1 MHGGALQAGL
11 AVLIVHVIDADFAVG
26 RRRLACAWTPGSSR
40 AADSIDAAIDE
51 EAAGDAADGAA
62 LACDVLGLVMTRS
75 LSFNCSRSR
84 RHRRRRRR
92 TPPRGWCRYGRHYAF
107 AAHCRRRSFRAAPAC
122 PFPTAAPCRCR
133 RSRTAPRS
141 TQPYAARR
149 AQLCLVKSESRRS
162 FRGSQRGD
170 DFRFQFDP
178 VGLAET
184 GVLGQHLA
192 VRPDQHAARHT
203 LDAVAARRGALRVVG
218 DGELRRRAGQELR
231 RVGAAGVEV
240 DADDLQTARA
250 VLGLHLV
257 HPRERLAARAAP
269 RRPEI
274 DVHHLAAILRQLHR
288 PLRPWQLESR
298 RGLAPAQRVRGAGG
312 QGGPCQQG
320 RTHARRA
327 PHRLAHAG
335 CGAAAVYYRCV
346 HACSLSNSLLRLAVR
361 RRQPITSSDSATSS
375 TSTGSLPPRA
385 AEHPPPP
392 WLLGCA
398 EDAPPV
404 LAAPPVPLRAMV
416 QLAVPSDWSTT
427 LPLAPPA
434 LAGV

>member
-1 MHGGALQAGL
+1 MANCAGVPTRNCVASALL
-11 AVLIVHVIDADFAVG
+11 ASRLTPMICKPRAPY
-26 RRRLACAWTPGSSR
+26 LACIWFIHGN
-40 AADSIDAAIDE
+40 D
-51 EAAGDAADGAA
+51 
-62 LACDVLGLVMTRS
+62 
-75 LSFNCSRSR
+75 
-84 RHRRRRRR
+84 
-92 TPPRGWCRYGRHYAF
+92 W
-107 AAHCRRRSFRAAPAC
+107 
-122 PFPTAAPCRCR
+122 
-133 RSRTAPRS
+133 
-141 TQPYAARR
+141 
-149 AQLCLVKSESRRS
+149 
-162 FRGSQRGD
+162 
-170 DFRFQFDP
+170 
-178 VGLAET
+178 
-184 GVLGQHLA
+184 
-192 VRPDQHAARHT
+192 
-203 LDAVAARRGALRVVG
+203 
-218 DGELRRRAGQELR
+218 
-231 RVGAAGVEV
+231 
-240 DADDLQTARA
+240 
-250 VLGLHLV
+250 
-257 HPRERLAARAAP
+257 
-269 RRPEI
+269 
-274 DVHHLAAILRQLHR
+274 
-288 PLRPWQLESR
+288 RPWQLESR
-298 RGLAPAQRVRGAGG
+298 RGLAPAQRVRGGGG

-335 CGAAAVYYRCV
+335 CGAAAVYYRRV